1 MTGWRRAS
9 TAAAQRRS
17 GLLADL
23 VVTPAAPGLQ
33 AGQLAAIGR
42 IGGVLAATGVRHS
55 TMFASRDGA
64 TATVQGVDPIGL
76 ARTIDL
82 AVTSGTLADLRGRTI
97 AVDTLTAQALHAR
110 VGDEFHGW
118 FGDGAPAVLRIVAIY
133 RRGLDFAEL
142 TVPRDVLSPHTTTSL
157 VDTVFVTTT
166 AAVRPHVEA
175 ALRAELGRLAPGS
188 SVLARDEYQAELDK
202 DLAANG
208 WTSQIIVGV
217 MLAYVV
223 IAAVT
228 PGLAGWHDAGSW
240 RSCG

>member
-42 IGGVLAATGVRHS
+42 IGGVLAATGVMHS
-55 TMFASRDGA
+55 TMFAGRDGA

-110 VGDEFHGW
+110 VGDEFDGW
-118 FGDGAPAVLRIVAIY
+118 FGDGAPVVLRIVAIY
-133 RRGLDFAEL
+133 RRVLGFAEL
-142 TVPRDVLSPHTTTSL
+142 TVP
-157 VDTVFVTTT
+157 
-166 AAVRPHVEA
+166 A
-175 ALRAELGRLAPGS
+175 
-188 SVLARDEYQAELDK
+188 
-202 DLAANG
+202 
-208 WTSQIIVGV
+208 
-217 MLAYVV
+217 M
-223 IAAVT
+223 
-228 PGLAGWHDAGSW
+228 
-240 RSCG
+240 C